1 MNSNTL
7 CLSQVYVTSR
17 AIFVLVKIEAKK
29 KNNKKKRFAAMG
41 RTTIRSLQM
50 EIAALC
56 MGFQRNLTYASLL
69 GVPFKQDGGGGRE

>member
-1 MNSNTL
+1 M
-7 CLSQVYVTSR
+7 
-17 AIFVLVKIEAKK
+17 LVKIEAKT
-29 KNNKKKRFAAMG
+29 KNKTKNKNKTKKRFAAMG